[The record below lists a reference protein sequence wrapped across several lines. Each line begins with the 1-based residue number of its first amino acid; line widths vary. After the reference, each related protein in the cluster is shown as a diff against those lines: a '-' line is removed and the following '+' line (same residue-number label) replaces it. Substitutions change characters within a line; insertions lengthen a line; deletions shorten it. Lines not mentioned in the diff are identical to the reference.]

1 MIKYISLMTFFFMP
15 FCFGKS
21 KKETSP
27 PHIVCIRK
35 ITSSFIKQVE
45 KEYKFDCIMTG
56 GSMPR
61 DIAEIRLHFD
71 TYQSASI
78 EQAREWE
85 VRLTERLIE
94 MINQDEEIRPYL
106 REYPFPASR
115 IDIMLRF
122 KTPKNSSPTQS
133 LQLIVHVRD
142 TIFYSAR
149 DPSNN
154 CIFYSLK
161 EEPYEEARKIV
172 FGNDSVSAT
181 AAIKP

>member
-1 MIKYISLMTFFFMP
+1 SLMTFFFIP

-27 PHIVCIRK
+27 PHILCIHK
-35 ITSSFIKQVE
+35 ITSSFIKEVE
-45 KEYKFDCIMTG
+45 KKYKFGCIMSG
-56 GSMPR
+56 GSMPY
-61 DIAEIRLHFD
+61 DIAEVLLHFD

-85 VRLTERLIE
+85 VRLTERLAE
-94 MINQDEEIRPYL
+94 MINQNEEIRPYL

-115 IDIMLRF
+115 IDIMLSF
-122 KTPKNSSPTQS
+122 NTPKNSSPSKS
-133 LQLIVHVRD
+133 LQLVFHSKNRIL
-142 TIFYSAR
+142 YSAK
-149 DPSNN
+149 DPNN
-154 CIFYSLK
+154 DCIYYSLK

-181 AAIKP
+181 PLIKP